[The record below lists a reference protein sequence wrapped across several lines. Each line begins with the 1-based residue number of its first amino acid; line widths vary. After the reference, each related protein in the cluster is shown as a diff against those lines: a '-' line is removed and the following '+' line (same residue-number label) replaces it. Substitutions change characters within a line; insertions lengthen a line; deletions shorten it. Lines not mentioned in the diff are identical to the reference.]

1 MSEFF
6 YRDSDDIVGPISGAS
21 LKSLCRRGEI
31 SPKTEVRKDDGPWTP
46 AGQVKGL
53 AELFTLETARV
64 VMVSHRSG
72 NSREAND
79 RTSRV
84 NSAKQPTLAPPL
96 SDECVLFEGSPRFLR
111 GLPFFSTKASIA
123 VLLLVTGAAI
133 YQPTISTLVVL
144 AAISVVP
151 ILWLLFAFFCIRGMS
166 YEVTTQRIIFVSR
179 LMSRLDFNLRYGDIA
194 NVWAQRGLFQ
204 RLFGTG
210 DLYLSVNGH
219 QTTRYIP
226 NLANPSILV
235 DEIRKRTTT

>member
-6 YRDSDDIVGPISGAS
+6 YRDSNDVVGPISGAS

-46 AGQVKGL
+46 AGQIKGL

-79 RTSRV
+79 RTSGV

-96 SDECVLFEGSPRFLR
+96 PDESVLFKGSPRFLR
-111 GLPFFSTKASIA
+111 GLPFFSTKASVA
-123 VLLLVTGAAI
+123 VLFLLAGAAI
-133 YQPTISTLVVL
+133 YQPTISTLVAL

-151 ILWLLFAFFCIRGMS
+151 ILWLSFAFFCVRGMN

-179 LMSRLDFNLRYGDIA
+179 PMDRLDFNLRHGDVA
-194 NVWAQRGLFQ
+194 KVWMERGLFQ

-210 DLYLSVNGH
+210 DLYLSVKGH
-219 QTTRYIP
+219 QTTHYIP
-226 NLANPSILV
+226 NLGNPSILV
-235 DEIRKRTTT
+235 DEIRKRTAT